1 MQHNKETKEKIKN
14 LPFKFLVIRLN
25 NGDYA
30 CRLVY
35 DDQTIRG
42 MSFSGNSIRR
52 SSFPEIGSTLYLR
65 GDQHSYIHTV
75 FNSSDWSVCRWRN
88 ILFDKQDKLNGINN
102 Q

>member
-14 LPFKFLVIRLN
+14 LPFKFLAIRLN

-35 DDQTIRG
+35 DDLTIRG

-52 SSFPEIGSTLYLR
+52 SSFPEIGNTLYLR
-65 GDQHSYIHTV
+65 GDQHSYIHSV
-75 FNSSDWSVCRWRN
+75 FNSSDRSVCRWRN
-88 ILFDKQDKLNGINN
+88 ILYDKQDKLNPVN